1 MDRFGNA
8 SDNWFNSFRT
18 PIKLLITNKKNQMT
32 TKTNNIITWILAG
45 ILAFAFFG
53 SGITKLLGVEMQIKN
68 LESWGYPL
76 WFRFPIGLVEVVFA
90 IALLIPK
97 YRKIL
102 IYGIFIWTLAA
113 IITHLQA
120 GQANMIGAPIL
131 FGVIAGV
138 ILFLS
143 KGKVNNQLA

>member
-1 MDRFGNA
+1 MKNK
-8 SDNWFNSFRT
+8 SLKNSA
-18 PIKLLITNKKNQMT
+18 LIINHKQKINQMT
-32 TKTNNIITWILAG
+32 IKTNKIITWILAG

-97 YRKIL
+97 YRKII

-113 IITHLQA
+113 VITHLQA
-120 GQANMIGAPIL
+120 GQASMIPAPIL
-131 FGVIAGV
+131 FSVIAGV
-138 ILFLS
+138 ILVLS
-143 KGKVNNQLA
+143 KGKVNNQFA